1 MRVAAIVLL
10 VSLAARAQV
19 VLRFEAAWHDPESGA
34 VEYAVWTNVPDPTVL
49 AVSLEWRGETVR
61 GRVSRTIA
69 SGGAR
74 PRDGECLG
82 RLVPEIA
89 PVLPGT
95 YALVVRIAD
104 RQRDDVEEV
113 LAGLARPVVE
123 RQVLVGCPSM
133 LVGAVRAEVEQLPQ
147 VILSVEGVVARL
159 GEWVRLT
166 GKDGLDGRGSEYVA
180 WRAAVRA
187 DVEVFLERTAVYR
200 DRQPTGFPE
209 TYAALG
215 DLLLDIEDH
224 DELLYRRLA
233 GYAEGNDPQAGA
245 IRDVRRLDEGLQKVA
260 SAFVWESVYA
270 LLELP
275 GQLAEMAVPAGGLP
289 TRAAGEVWLRDLDR
303 ALVAYQELVRA
314 VSPRVDEVA
323 LRACGV
329 CAPLSD
335 SAGAEVLL
343 RAVRDA
349 IRGCTKDLAEL
360 RGRAGSAAQ
369 AAPIPVPPDLR
380 KSLDALLARDEAL
393 RERVRTCVK

>member
-19 VLRFEAAWHDPESGA
+19 VLRIEAAWHDAESGA
-34 VEYAVWTNVPDPTVL
+34 VEYAIWTNVPDPTVL

-61 GRVSRTIA
+61 GSVTRTIA

-74 PRDGECLG
+74 PRDGKCLG

-89 PVLPGT
+89 PVPPGR

-113 LAGLARPVVE
+113 LAGLERPVVE

-133 LVGAVRAEVEQLPQ
+133 LVGAVRAEVEQLPRA
-147 VILSVEGVVARL
+147 IRAVEGVVARL
-159 GEWVRLT
+159 GEWVRLA
-166 GKDGLDGRGSEYVA
+166 GKGGLDGRGSEYVA

-187 DVEVFLERTAVYR
+187 DVEAFLEQTAVYR
-200 DRQPTGFPE
+200 DRQPTAFPE
-209 TYAALG
+209 TYGALG
-215 DLLLDIEDH
+215 DLLLNIEDH

-233 GYAEGNDPQAGA
+233 GYAEGNDPQAVG
-245 IRDVRRLDEGLQKVA
+245 IRDVRRLDEGLKKVA

-275 GQLAEMAVPAGGLP
+275 GQLAEMAVPAEGLP

-303 ALVAYQELVRA
+303 ALADYQELVGA
-314 VSPRVDEVA
+314 VSPRVDGGS

-335 SAGAEVLL
+335 SAGVEALL

-349 IRGCTKDLAEL
+349 IRGSTRDLAEL
-360 RGRAGSAAQ
+360 RVRAGGAAQ
-369 AAPIPVPPDLR
+369 AAPIPVPPELR
-380 KSLDALLARDEAL
+380 KSLDALLARDETL
-393 RERVRTCVK
+393 RERVRTCVR